1 MCVRLILGKMKSF
14 SNLKDLIEGA
24 CQISCK
30 VTLDVQLKKKFS
42 FYKKKLRQLRE
53 NLHKTPS
60 IYVNNAANFW
70 FSGNLLGPV
79 QTSHFTCAESNANE
93 EE

>member
-1 MCVRLILGKMKSF
+1 MKSLTSLVI

-30 VTLDVQLKKKFS
+30 VTLDVQLKKKLS

-60 IYVNNAANFW
+60 IYVNNAANVW

-79 QTSHFTCAESNANE
+79 QTSHFTCTESNANE
-93 EE
+93 KQ

>member
-1 MCVRLILGKMKSF
+1 MKSF

-30 VTLDVQLKKKFS
+30 VTLDVRFKKNTFILQ
-42 FYKKKLRQLRE
+42 KKLRQLTE
-53 NLHKTPS
+53 ILHKTPS

-70 FSGNLLGPV
+70 FSGNLLGLV
-79 QTSHFTCAESNANE
+79 QTLHFTCTESNVNE
-93 EE
+93 ER

>member
-1 MCVRLILGKMKSF
+1 MCVRLILCKMKSF

-24 CQISCK
+24 CQISYK
-30 VTLDVQLKKKFS
+30 MTLDVQLNKKLS
-42 FYKKKLRQLRE
+42 LYKKKLRPLRE
-53 NLHKTPS
+53 NLHKIPS

-79 QTSHFTCAESNANE
+79 QTSHFT
-93 EE
+93 